1 MFISVINPTILQN
14 DTVVCPNTTLSLT
27 LQNTQINKT
36 VKWSTGD
43 TTSIIKVKPIV
54 NTTYWASVSDGY
66 ETCTDS
72 IKIGVTNVDTSLG
85 YVGKTSMCIGDS
97 IIFFGGLSASSYQW
111 LKNNSPITGANTQK
125 LIIKTAGNYRV
136 LVTNTNGCSDT
147 SRSITVTVNSLPTT
161 PIITSVGA
169 TTICLGTSVT
179 LNSNA
184 SSANQWFL
192 NGNVIVGANSSTYTA
207 TSSGY
212 YTVISSNANGC
223 YSLVSNTDTVT
234 VNLLPSGN
242 IQPITQNYICD
253 GNSIILKTG
262 GNFKFQWQNNNTPII
277 GATDSNYTAFIGGNY
292 SVQYTTAFGCTS
304 ISTNSLNITL
314 IKKPIIDF
322 SFTARCINQ
331 PIIFQNLSDS
341 SKSGAVNWLW
351 RLGNGVTSPLF
362 NPTFTYSNA
371 NTYLISLIGTNISC
385 SSLSDSVS
393 KQLVLEQN
401 PAPITYPVIDAKI
414 QSPIQLQARNIGT
427 SFNWNPST
435 GLSNPNI
442 SNPLATL
449 NNQQLYKVVITDN
462 AGCNVV
468 DTQLVRIFNGYDVFV
483 PSGFSPDGDHVNDI
497 LRPILIGIKNIN
509 YFKVFNRWGQLIFE
523 TNQMNNGWDGT
534 YLSKPQ
540 PSETYIWM
548 IEAVDLNDK
557 IIDKSGKST
566 LIR

>member
-1 MFISVINPTILQN
+1 M
-14 DTVVCPNTTLSLT
+14 
-27 LQNTQINKT
+27 
-36 VKWSTGD
+36 
-43 TTSIIKVKPIV
+43 
-54 NTTYWASVSDGY
+54 
-66 ETCTDS
+66 
-72 IKIGVTNVDTSLG
+72 
-85 YVGKTSMCIGDS
+85 
-97 IIFFGGLSASSYQW
+97 
-111 LKNNSPITGANTQK
+111 
-125 LIIKTAGNYRV
+125 
-136 LVTNTNGCSDT
+136 
-147 SRSITVTVNSLPTT
+147 
-161 PIITSVGA
+161 
-169 TTICLGTSVT
+169 
-179 LNSNA
+179 
-184 SSANQWFL
+184 
-192 NGNVIVGANSSTYTA
+192 
-207 TSSGY
+207 
-212 YTVISSNANGC
+212 
-223 YSLVSNTDTVT
+223 
-234 VNLLPSGN
+234 
-242 IQPITQNYICD
+242 
-253 GNSIILKTG
+253 
-262 GNFKFQWQNNNTPII
+262 
-277 GATDSNYTAFIGGNY
+277 
-292 SVQYTTAFGCTS
+292 
-304 ISTNSLNITL
+304 
-314 IKKPIIDF
+314 
-322 SFTARCINQ
+322 
-331 PIIFQNLSDS
+331 
-341 SKSGAVNWLW
+341 
-351 RLGNGVTSPLF
+351 
-362 NPTFTYSNA
+362 
-371 NTYLISLIGTNISC
+371 
-385 SSLSDSVS
+385 
-393 KQLVLEQN
+393 VLEQN